1 MYLLIS
7 EDIFYDLLG
16 GYLWLSWLWR
26 LNLPSICQFGLVKL
40 GFAGLIN
47 NSGFRKSGIFS
58 LLCFCHKL
66 HDFCWV
72 YWHIWCGD
80 LSLVWQPSW
89 WADTFTCNMKK
100 REKHIKIEDNTIGSN
115 QCMVSNLTHCSV
127 RAAYTKSRQKQNS
140 IQIWYNANFQIFVL
154 HLLQNAMVYDMIIV

>member
-1 MYLLIS
+1 MLETSSFLSGLFNTIQWGTIDFLTSLTVNPLVSSSSMYLLIR

-100 REKHIKIEDNTIGSN
+100 KEKHIKIEDNTIGSN
-115 QCMVSNLTHCSV
+115 QSSWSQTSP
-127 RAAYTKSRQKQNS
+127 
-140 IQIWYNANFQIFVL
+140 
-154 HLLQNAMVYDMIIV
+154 IVA